1 MPADNNFSDCPKS
14 AQEFLFY
21 MLTIKGRSP
30 RTVEAYHTDLRLFFR
45 YLRCAKVDGRIP
57 DTLEDVICSDLP
69 EKVFLSVT
77 LSDAYAYLHY
87 IQQQRGNMAATRSR
101 KVSALKSFYK
111 YLNTKTTLLPD
122 NPLKDLEVPSLK
134 KSMPKYLTLEQS
146 LQLLQAVDGP
156 QRARDYCMIT
166 LLLNCGMRLSELVG
180 INLQD
185 IRDDTIK
192 LLGKGNKERIIY
204 INDACQAALSDYMR
218 YRQQPVKESEK
229 NALFLSGRGTRL
241 TGRRVEQIV
250 GQTLKNAGLDGMGF
264 SPHKL
269 RHTAA
274 TLMYQHGN
282 VDIRVLKEILG
293 HANLGTTEIYTH
305 VSNTQ
310 MENAAEASPLAEVMP
325 PKKRRK
331 PSENGQ
337 PKDSCGDLPEE
348 PGQTS
353 LSPVDQRENGSPQGH
368 NTPRK
373 GQKQL

>member
-1 MPADNNFSDCPKS
+1 MAQIIKTDFSDCPQI
-14 AQEFLFY
+14 AQDFLFY
-21 MLTIKGRSP
+21 MMTIKGRSV
-30 RTVEAYHTDLRLFFR
+30 RTVEAYHVDLRLYFR
-45 YLRCAKVDGRIP
+45 YLKCIKVLRSFSDDIESLRCD
-57 DTLEDVICSDLP
+57 DLDP
-69 EKVFLSVT
+69 NIILSAS

-87 IQQQRGNMAATRSR
+87 LQQQRDNSAATRSR

-111 YLNTKTTLLPD
+111 YLNTKTTLLKE

-146 LQLLQAVDGP
+146 IQLLSVVDGP
-156 QRARDYCMIT
+156 HRARDYCIIT

-185 IRDDTIK
+185 IREDTIK

-204 INDACQAALSDYMR
+204 INQACKTAIEDYLRVRETPIKEADKHAL
-218 YRQQPVKESEK
+218 
-229 NALFLSGRGTRL
+229 LLSGRNTRL

-250 GQTLKNAGLDGMGF
+250 EENLKKAGLSGMGF

-282 VDIRVLKEILG
+282 VDIRVLKELLG

-305 VSNTQ
+305 VSNEQ
-310 MENAAEASPLAEVMP
+310 LEKAATASPLSDMKPVR
-325 PKKRRK
+325 KKK
-331 PSENGQ
+331 IDSE
-337 PKDSCGDLPEE
+337 D
-348 PGQTS
+348 
-353 LSPVDQRENGSPQGH
+353 
-368 NTPRK
+368 
-373 GQKQL
+373 

>member
-1 MPADNNFSDCPKS
+1 MAPVKTDFTDCPQI
-14 AQEFLFY
+14 AQDFLYY
-21 MLTIKGRSP
+21 MMTIKGRSV
-30 RTVEAYHTDLRLFFR
+30 RTVEAYHVDLRLYFR
-45 YLRCAKVDGRIP
+45 YLKCSKVLSSFPDKLDDVRCD
-57 DTLEDVICSDLP
+57 DLDSNVI
-69 EKVFLSVT
+69 LSIN

-87 IQQQRGNMAATRSR
+87 LQQQRDNSAATRSR

-111 YLNTKTTLLPD
+111 YLNTKTMLLKE

-146 LQLLQAVDGP
+146 VKLLTVIDGP
-156 QRARDYCMIT
+156 QRERDYCIIT

-185 IRDDTIK
+185 IREDTIK

-204 INDACQAALSDYMR
+204 INSACKTAINDYLR
-218 YRQQPVKESEK
+218 VRETPIKESEK
-229 NALFLSGRGTRL
+229 NALFLSGRNTRL

-250 GQTLKNAGLDGMGF
+250 EENLKKAGLSGMGF

-282 VDIRVLKEILG
+282 VDIRVLKELLG

-305 VSNTQ
+305 VSNEQ
-310 MENAAEASPLAEVMP
+310 LEKAATASPLSDMKPV
-325 PKKRRK
+325 KKKK
-331 PSENGQ
+331 P
-337 PKDSCGDLPEE
+337 LEE
-348 PGQTS
+348 DET
-353 LSPVDQRENGSPQGH
+353 
-368 NTPRK
+368 
-373 GQKQL
+373 